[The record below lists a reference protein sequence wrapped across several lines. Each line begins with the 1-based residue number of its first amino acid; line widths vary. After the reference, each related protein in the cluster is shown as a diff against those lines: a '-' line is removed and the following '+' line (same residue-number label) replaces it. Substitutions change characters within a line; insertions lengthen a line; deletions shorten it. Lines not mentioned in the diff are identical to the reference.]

1 MSSIDASDNYL
12 IKVILEQVKNWAEK
26 RSEILAL
33 ALVGSYARGEATLE
47 SDIDLMVIASDTDVF
62 RQNYD
67 WMHQI
72 NWESINYK
80 IQKWNDADYG
90 VVWSRH
96 IYLCNSKSN
105 SKSSS
110 KNNLFNDLTN
120 KLKVEIS
127 FGLPIWA
134 SIQPIDSG
142 TFGVVSRGCKIIYD
156 PQDILTNLVSKI
168 DCQK

>member
-1 MSSIDASDNYL
+1 MSSINASDNYL
-12 IKVILEQVKNWAEK
+12 IKVILGQVKNWAQK

-47 SDIDLMVIASDTDVF
+47 SDIDLMVIASDTEVF

-67 WMHQI
+67 WMYQI
-72 NWESINYK
+72 NWESVSYK
-80 IQKWNDADYG
+80 IQKWNDAQYG

-96 IYLCNSKSN
+96 VYLSN
-105 SKSSS
+105 S
-110 KNNLFNDLTN
+110 KNNLTN
-120 KLKVEIS
+120 KIKVEIS
-127 FGLPIWA
+127 FGLPTWA

-156 PQDILTNLVSKI
+156 PQEILVKLMQII
-168 DCQK
+168 DL